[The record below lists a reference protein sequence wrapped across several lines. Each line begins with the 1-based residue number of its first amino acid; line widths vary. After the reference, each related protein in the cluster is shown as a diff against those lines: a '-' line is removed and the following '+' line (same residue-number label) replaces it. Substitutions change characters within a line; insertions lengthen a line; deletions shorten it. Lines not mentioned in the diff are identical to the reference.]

1 MRLTDAEFQKAI
13 LEGNLEALEAHA
25 EASYDESADD
35 AGEESKVDVGEID
48 NKAAID
54 GDTKEGGAD
63 KEVKPDIKAEDVDVQ
78 AAVPSDPDT
87 VANEILGKLKF
98 DDEGNAIIPKALLA
112 LVSKDG
118 KHEIPYGVLE
128 ATRNKAKESATELE
142 QERNKRLEAE
152 SRLTKFDRE
161 QALLKKQLTDAGV
174 DPEKLPEDLEITP
187 ELLES
192 LSEYGDIGKV
202 LKALIAKQG
211 IAKDDTKA
219 TTQAEVKAEPDP
231 RFDDYKEYVT
241 KNPEFKA
248 IMDKQGSDEQ
258 ETLEHF
264 YTQVSKST
272 EFKNKPLS
280 EQLDEVWNRT
290 CRVLGVEPK
299 KPTST
304 DDEIRAIA
312 EQKAKEVKENSTPSS
327 PSEVGL
333 IKADKGNAVE
343 RAKAAVGSDLLN
355 IVGELSP
362 EQIEALLDG
371 MD

>member
-13 LEGNLEALEAHA
+13 LEGNLDALEAHA
-25 EASYDESADD
+25 EASYDESADG
-35 AGEESKVDVGEID
+35 AEEESKGDVGKVDDKTVIE
-48 NKAAID
+48 
-54 GDTKEGGAD
+54 GDTTEGETD
-63 KEVKPDIKAEDVDVQ
+63 KEVKPEIKVEAVDVP
-78 AAVPSDPDT
+78 AVVPSDPDT

-98 DDEGNAIIPKALLA
+98 DDEGNAIIPKSLLA

-128 ATRNKAKESATELE
+128 ATRTKAKETASELE

-152 SRLTKFDRE
+152 GRLTKFDRE
-161 QALLKKQLTDAGV
+161 QALLKKQLTDAGI

-192 LSEYGDIGKV
+192 LSEYGDMGKV
-202 LKALIAKQG
+202 LKAIIAKQG

-219 TTQAEVKAEPDP
+219 ATQAEVKAEPDP
-231 RFDDYKEYVT
+231 RYNDYKEYVA
-241 KNPEFKA
+241 KNPEFQA

-264 YTQVSKST
+264 YTQVSKSP
-272 EFKNKPLS
+272 EFKDKPLS
-280 EQLDEVWNRT
+280 EQLDEVMART
-290 CRVLGVEPK
+290 NRVLGVEPK

-333 IKADKGNAVE
+333 VKADKGNAVE

-355 IVGELSP
+355 IVGDLSP
-362 EQIEALLDG
+362 EEIEALLDG